1 MGSIFSAA
9 LDRTAEGLDR
19 WLGWDRLP
27 LPTPILMLVPARRRQ
42 GRGVP

>member
-9 LDRTAEGLDR
+9 LDRAAERFDR

-27 LPTPILMLVPARRRQ
+27 LPLAILRPRDEDLFP
-42 GRGVP
+42 